1 MIRALMVVLALSALS
16 CASGADVTLRASD
29 SVYPISFSQSIVD
42 EQGAVYR
49 PGDDEIVG
57 HFKRSWRHWD
67 WIYGYVSLSR
77 HVDLGKLVAAEIE
90 KRQGDAVV
98 NLSVRGN
105 FWKTWYLTSL
115 FIIIPESVGI
125 AVEGDIVRRR
135 RDAP

>member
-1 MIRALMVVLALSALS
+1 MIRALMLVLALSVLS
-16 CASGADVTLRASD
+16 CAAGADVTLRASD

-42 EQGAVYR
+42 EQGAVYQ

-90 KRQGDAVV
+90 RRQGDAVV
-98 NLSVRGN
+98 NLSVRGS

-115 FIIIPESVGI
+115 FIVIPESVGI
-125 AVEGDIVRRR
+125 TVEGDIVRRR

>member
-1 MIRALMVVLALSALS
+1 MIRAFTVVFALSILS

-42 EQGAVYR
+42 EQGAVYQ
-49 PGDDEIVG
+49 PEDEEIVG

-77 HVDLGKLVAAEIE
+77 HVDLGKLVDAEIE
-90 KRQGDAVV
+90 KQKGDAVV
-98 NLSVRGN
+98 HLSVRGS

-125 AVEGDIVRRR
+125 AVEGDVVRRQ